1 MGGAAGI
8 HLRDCGT
15 PAGFENT
22 RKMQT
27 GREELSPKA
36 RARRAP
42 RAPGVYLMRDAAG
55 LVVYVGKAKDL
66 KRRLASYFAPRTRL
80 TPKVAAMMD
89 TVHDLE
95 WHEVRT
101 ETESLLLEGRLIKR
115 WRPRWNI
122 LFRDDK
128 QFPQIRVDLQDPVPR
143 FRIVRARTSETAR
156 HYGPF
161 PHQRAVRRALNE
173 MRTKF
178 GILLGDAA
186 PERLPDGR
194 WRLYSGARAEIQR
207 HANEVTEEEYRK
219 RVDDA
224 CAFLDGKAA
233 EWAEAV
239 EAEMR
244 AAAEARDYEKA
255 ADMRDLLEALRR
267 TTEKSR
273 RFLRENPLPRRDEAA
288 ALAALA
294 AALGLERPPATA
306 ECFDISHISGTLAV
320 ASMVRFVDGQADK
333 SGYRRFR
340 IRSFEGNDDF
350 RAMQEV
356 VGRRYTRLHEEHR
369 AFPELVIIDGGLGQV
384 HAALAAFREHDLAPP
399 PLIGLAKREE
409 TVVFPDGRELK
420 LPRHDVGLALLMRI
434 RDEAHRFAN
443 DFNAELRT
451 RKLRESVLDEMPGL
465 GPARRKALL
474 EAFGSIQALRKATE
488 AEIAEVPGF
497 GEATARELRKF
508 LDTRTRRTPED
519 PEGTD

>member
-1 MGGAAGI
+1 
-8 HLRDCGT
+8 
-15 PAGFENT
+15 
-22 RKMQT
+22 MQT

-89 TVHDLE
+89 TVRDLE
-95 WHEVRT
+95 WHEVRS

-128 QFPQIRVDLQDPVPR
+128 QFPQIRVDLQDPIPR
-143 FRIVRARTSETAR
+143 FRIVRQRTSETAR

-173 MRTKF
+173 MRSKF

-186 PERLPDGR
+186 PERMPDGR
-194 WRLYSGARAEIQR
+194 WRLYSGARAQIQR
-207 HANEVTEEEYRK
+207 HENEVTEQDYRRRVEE
-219 RVDDA
+219 A

-233 EWAEAV
+233 EWAEEV
-239 EAEMR
+239 EREMR
-244 AAAEARDYEKA
+244 AAAAAKDYEKA

-273 RFLRENPLPRRDEAA
+273 RFLRENPLPRRDESAGSA
-288 ALAALA
+288 RLAE
-294 AALGLERPPATA
+294 ALGLARPPETM

-320 ASMVRFVDGQADK
+320 ASMVRVAGGRPDK

-340 IRSFEGNDDF
+340 VKSFEGNDDF
-350 RAMQEV
+350 RAMREV
-356 VGRRYTRLHEEHR
+356 VGRRYLRLSREGR
-369 AFPELVIIDGGLGQV
+369 AFPDLVVIDGGLGQV
-384 HAALAAFREHDLAPP
+384 GAALDAFKDQGLPPP

-409 TVVFPDGRELK
+409 TVVFPDGRELR
-420 LPRHDVGLALLMRI
+420 LPRHDAGLALLMRL

-443 DFNAELRT
+443 DFNAELRS
-451 RKLRESVLDEMPGL
+451 RRLRESVLDEMPGL

-474 EAFGSIQALRKATE
+474 AAFGSIQALRKAGE
-488 AEIAEVPGF
+488 AEIAAVPGF
-497 GEATARELRKF
+497 GTATAGRLRRF
-508 LDTRTRRTPED
+508 LDSRTRGAGEEPAD
-519 PEGTD
+519 AP